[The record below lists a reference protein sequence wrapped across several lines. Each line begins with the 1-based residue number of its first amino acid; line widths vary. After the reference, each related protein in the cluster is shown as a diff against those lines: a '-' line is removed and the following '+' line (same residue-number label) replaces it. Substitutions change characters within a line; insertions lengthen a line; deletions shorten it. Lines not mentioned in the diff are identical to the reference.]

1 MSVKSCV
8 CVWFYEYQVF
18 VQTVSIPFCLLFI
31 AMAKSKAQIH
41 KREIDRRAQWLQAY
55 ACPKEQKKSNKQL
68 VLEHD
73 YVEGKLEERDEQ
85 VRLHIKFL
93 TH

>member
-1 MSVKSCV
+1 
-8 CVWFYEYQVF
+8 
-18 VQTVSIPFCLLFI
+18 
-31 AMAKSKAQIH
+31 MAKSKTQKD
-41 KREIDRRAQWLQAY
+41 KREIERRGQWLRAY
-55 ACPKEQKKSNKQL
+55 ACQKEHKKSNKQL